1 MGKSLNDFN
10 TAIAKNRLIKE
21 VFPIVKKDEIESFPA
36 LQFDSLNA
44 IKSFTGENYISE
56 NTMKHLFLLT
66 TILLFGSL
74 TTPLFAQQDPF
85 IKDYL
90 ERLENSRKYLILV
103 AETMP
108 ADKYD
113 FKASPESMTFAENLL
128 HIGFAMD
135 WHSQSLLGGRESR
148 DWNTDTTFKVA
159 NNSKEEMIATIENT
173 FDETIKSIKQFDTAQ
188 LDDELD
194 YFGLNRT
201 KRQIFLLL
209 ADHITH
215 HRGQM
220 LVYMRINGLV
230 PPRYVLFQ

>member
-1 MGKSLNDFN
+1 
-10 TAIAKNRLIKE
+10 
-21 VFPIVKKDEIESFPA
+21 
-36 LQFDSLNA
+36 
-44 IKSFTGENYISE
+44 
-56 NTMKHLFLLT
+56 MKHIFVLT
-66 TILLFGSL
+66 TLMLFNSVAI
-74 TTPLFAQQDPF
+74 PLFAQKDIF
-85 IKDYL
+85 IKEYL

-108 ADKYD
+108 QEKYG
-113 FKASPESMTFAENLL
+113 FKATPESLSFAENLM
-128 HIGFAMD
+128 HIGFALD
-135 WHSQSLLGGRESR
+135 WHSQSLLGGRASR
-148 DWNTDTTFKVA
+148 EWKTDTVYKVA
-159 NNSKEEMIATIENT
+159 EKSKEEMIDTVNKT
-173 FDETIKSIKQFDTAQ
+173 FDEAIKLIEKFEPIK

-220 LVYMRINGLV
+220 LVYMRLNGLV